1 VCLVLIVVCVHIQNS
16 CNNGI
21 PDPYLMNL
29 CFRSFARSC
38 LSFSV
43 LFFFLVPLVRLVSG
57 SCFLGSCCGPS
68 DGAIYRLPFVI
79 HVSTTNLWQ
88 SSYVSSTLEGLPP
101 LIQRVGLG
109 SWRRTWLQSCQSI
122 DHGLLCFWFL
132 CSHPWNSLAFFPLR
146 PLPVHEQINHP
157 HPFHPVDCHFSS
169 CFFFHCCCFV
179 LQSQHRPRYNILR
192 PFSFAPCGSSESS
205 VVFAICPLDLN

>member
-1 VCLVLIVVCVHIQNS
+1 MEFQIPTWWTFVFVRLLVLVCLSL
-16 CNNGI
+16 
-21 PDPYLMNL
+21 
-29 CFRSFARSC
+29 
-38 LSFSV
+38 FS
-43 LFFFLVPLVRLVSG
+43 FFFLFLLFLVLV
-57 SCFLGSCCGPS
+57 FLVLVGPS

-79 HVSTTNLWQ
+79 HVGTTNLWQ

-192 PFSFAPCGSSESS
+192 PFSFAPWYQVSPQRSLFQFSAPCSNS
-205 VVFAICPLDLN
+205 LNWGRQKC

>member
-1 VCLVLIVVCVHIQNS
+1 MQQWNSRSLLDEPLFSFVCSFLFVF
-16 CNNGI
+16 
-21 PDPYLMNL
+21 L
-29 CFRSFARSC
+29 CS
-38 LSFSV
+38 
-43 LFFFLVPLVRLVSG
+43 LFFSCS
-57 SCFLGSCCGPS
+57 SCFWFLFSWFLLDLC

-79 HVSTTNLWQ
+79 HVGTTNLWQ

-205 VVFAICPLDLN
+205 CLFSPLTIEEREERNSNRGCTA